1 MPFPPNRLPAPS
13 RRKRR
18 KASNVMFAIVGVTA
32 VGLLLVYW
40 FGVFSG
46 PADTTPEVKGE
57 DLGITETVVKDEQP
71 VLEFEEPPVAEETLI
86 PAPAPE
92 ADELPPSER
101 ETEEEVDVTPIPA
114 DEEVSTAET
123 PRGLELAANTATRGA
138 TGNTENQEVADTGN
152 PQIATARAL
161 IERGELITARQRLN
175 RLLRTGDLSSVATQ
189 EVRGLLTKLA
199 NETIFSDKRFS
210 GDPLI
215 EYYTVKRGDAYAKI
229 AKNYAVPYQVIM
241 EINGGDEL
249 IRIGQVLKIPRGPFN
264 AVVDTSDFR
273 MDVYLQDTFVRS
285 YRVGLGKDP
294 GTPVGAW
301 KVTTRLPNP
310 TYYPPPSAPDKQEL
324 PGGHPDNPL
333 GRRWIGLEGVSGE
346 AAERGTDHYGIHG
359 TIEPESIGRA
369 VSLGCIRMHNEDVRF
384 VYNVLQPGKSKVVTQ
399 P

>member
-1 MPFPPNRLPAPS
+1 MPFPPNRLPAPR

-46 PADTTPEVKGE
+46 PTDTTPEVKGE
-57 DLGITETVVKDEQP
+57 DLGVTETVVKDEQP

-86 PAPAPE
+86 PEPAPE
-92 ADELPPSER
+92 ADERPPSEQ
-101 ETEEEVDVTPIPA
+101 ETDVDVDPIPAEEEVGA
-114 DEEVSTAET
+114 AET
-123 PRGLELAANTATRGA
+123 PAGLELAANTAGLGA
-138 TGNTENQEVADTGN
+138 TGNTENQEVAQTGN
-152 PQIATARAL
+152 PQIAAARAL
-161 IERGELITARQRLN
+161 IDRGELIEARQRLN
-175 RLLRTGDLSSVATQ
+175 RLLKTGDLGSVAAQ

-215 EYYTVKRGDAYAKI
+215 ETYTVKRGDAYAKI
-229 AKNYAVPYQVIM
+229 AKNYAVPYPIIM
-241 EINGGDEL
+241 EINGGDEM
-249 IRIGQVLKIPRGPFN
+249 IRIGEVLKIPRGPFN
-264 AVVDTSDFR
+264 AVVDLSDFR

-294 GTPVGAW
+294 GTPTGEW
-301 KVTTRLPNP
+301 KVTQRLPNP
-310 TYYPPPSAPDKQEL
+310 TYYPPPSAPNKQVL

-333 GRRWIGLEGVSGE
+333 GRRWIGLKGVSGE
-346 AAERGTDHYGIHG
+346 AGERGDDHYGIHG
-359 TIEPESIGRA
+359 TIEPESIGQA

-384 VYNVLQPGKSKVVTQ
+384 VYNVLQSGKSKVVTQ